1 MGEGLG
7 LWEAEGGEGESG
19 GDGGEGGGGQCKVT
33 VLSDVSDFG
42 VPLRPQDGQL
52 QLRASRNG

>member
-7 LWEAEGGEGESG
+7 LREAKGGEGERG
-19 GDGGEGGGGQCKVT
+19 GDGGGGGGGQCKVT
-33 VLSDVSDFG
+33 VPSDVSDFG
-42 VPLRPQDGQL
+42 VPLRPRDGQL